1 MDRDV
6 MNTQQVPASIW
17 QQMIQQNFLSLYD
30 LAADKI
36 TDPEYLQGYDFVF
49 EFSNAVVYLIVN
61 DVTIQADRQDID
73 STQVRTW
80 RKEVVNQLIKQHAQ
94 LYLKNEQALTYQN
107 ESKNQSKNKL
117 ASDQA
122 QTADKAIYFI
132 GLTALSVQHQ
142 EIAEKNAEKSTAQNL
157 YQNSYRNSY
166 RTNHQSKPVKTASY
180 AVGYEYGSQF
190 FAEDCVLDLD
200 DKESVLQVFSYQ
212 NFTEILKQLVTPS
225 DLTAFLDFHR
235 RKLAGFEAF
244 QDESTLLAQFLQSA
258 DFHQRAIE
266 VQKQLVS
273 HNLIAEIEPRLLK
286 AAEPEQAE
294 FAQALMA
301 EIQKNTR
308 MWYKLFN
315 SLVKEYYDVGTP
327 IPKAQVD
334 ILVDESMYTYACLVE
349 KILAHRTIDQ
359 ESRWNGY
366 VRHEHSY
373 NVFGRHYLL
382 VFYAQDDNSSLSA
395 DKVRAG
401 HQDLLFELNAQ
412 MQQPVM
418 QDLFLIGVDVRPCED
433 SVNTEVHLDAFHQQG
448 SLIDAN
454 TQRLY
459 EQLAELR
466 AQS

>member
-1 MDRDV
+1 MYRDIMD
-6 MNTQQVPASIW
+6 TQQVPASIW

-30 LAADKI
+30 LTPDKI

-80 RKEVVNQLIKQHAQ
+80 RKDVVNQLIKQHAQ
-94 LYLKNEQALTYQN
+94 LYLKNDKALAYKD
-107 ESKNQSKNKL
+107 ESKNKSKNES
-117 ASDQA
+117 ASDT
-122 QTADKAIYFI
+122 TADKAIYFI

-142 EIAEKNAEKSTAQNL
+142 EIAEKNNAQNL
-157 YQNSYRNSY
+157 YQNSYRNS
-166 RTNHQSKPVKTASY
+166 HQSKPAEAVSY

-200 DKESVLQVFSYQ
+200 DEESVLQVFSYQ

-235 RKLAGFEAF
+235 GKLTGFEAF
-244 QDESTLLAQFLQSA
+244 QDESTLLVQFLQSP
-258 DFHQRAIE
+258 DFHQRAIK
-266 VQKQLVS
+266 VQEQLVS
-273 HNLIAEIEPRLLK
+273 HDLIAQIEPRLLK

-294 FAQALMA
+294 FAKALMA

-308 MWYKLFN
+308 MWYQLFN
-315 SLVKEYYDVGTP
+315 SLIRECYEAGTP
-327 IPKAQVD
+327 LPKEQVD

-359 ESRWNGY
+359 DSRWSGY

-373 NVFGRHYLL
+373 NVFGRHYLM

-418 QDLFLIGVDVRPCED
+418 QDLFLIGVDVRPCEN
-433 SVNTEVHLDAFHQQG
+433 SVNTEVHLDAFHQHG

>member
-1 MDRDV
+1 MYRDIMD
-6 MNTQQVPASIW
+6 TQQVPASIW

-30 LAADKI
+30 LTPDKI

-73 STQVRTW
+73 SAQVRTW

-94 LYLKNEQALTYQN
+94 LYLKNDKALAYKD
-107 ESKNQSKNKL
+107 ESKNKSKNES
-117 ASDQA
+117 ASDT
-122 QTADKAIYFI
+122 TADKAIYFI

-142 EIAEKNAEKSTAQNL
+142 DIAEKNSAQSTYHNS
-157 YQNSYRNSY
+157 YQNSYRNS
-166 RTNHQSKPVKTASY
+166 HQSKPAEAVSY

-200 DKESVLQVFSYQ
+200 DEESVLQVFSYQ

-235 RKLAGFEAF
+235 GKLTGFESF
-244 QDESTLLAQFLQSA
+244 QDESTLLVQFLQSP
-258 DFHQRAIE
+258 DFHQRAIK
-266 VQKQLVS
+266 VQEQLVG
-273 HNLIAEIEPRLLK
+273 HDLIAQIEPRLLK

-294 FAQALMA
+294 FAKALMA

-308 MWYKLFN
+308 MWYQLFN
-315 SLVKEYYDVGTP
+315 SLVRERYDAGTP
-327 IPKAQVD
+327 LPKEQVD

-359 ESRWNGY
+359 DSRWNGY

-373 NVFGRHYLL
+373 NVFGRHYLM

-433 SVNTEVHLDAFHQQG
+433 SVNTEVHLDAFHQHG

>member
-1 MDRDV
+1 MYRDIMD
-6 MNTQQVPASIW
+6 TQQVPASIW

-30 LAADKI
+30 LTPDKI

-80 RKEVVNQLIKQHAQ
+80 RKDVVNQLIKQHAQ
-94 LYLKNEQALTYQN
+94 LYLKNDKALAYKD
-107 ESKNQSKNKL
+107 ESKNKSKNES
-117 ASDQA
+117 ASDT
-122 QTADKAIYFI
+122 TADKAIYFI

-142 EIAEKNAEKSTAQNL
+142 DIAEKNSAQSTYHNS
-157 YQNSYRNSY
+157 YQNSYRNS
-166 RTNHQSKPVKTASY
+166 HQSKPAEAVSY

-200 DKESVLQVFSYQ
+200 DEESVLQVFSYQ

-235 RKLAGFEAF
+235 GKLTGFEAF
-244 QDESTLLAQFLQSA
+244 QDESTLLVQFLQSP
-258 DFHQRAIE
+258 DFHQRAIK
-266 VQKQLVS
+266 VQEQLVGRD
-273 HNLIAEIEPRLLK
+273 LIAQIEPRLLK

-294 FAQALMA
+294 FAKALMA

-308 MWYKLFN
+308 MWYQLFN
-315 SLVKEYYDVGTP
+315 SLVRERYDAGTP
-327 IPKAQVD
+327 LPKEQVD

-359 ESRWNGY
+359 DSRWNGY

-373 NVFGRHYLL
+373 NVFGRHYLM

-418 QDLFLIGVDVRPCED
+418 QDLFLIGVGVRPCEN
-433 SVNTEVHLDAFHQQG
+433 SVNTEVHLDAFHQHG

-459 EQLAELR
+459 QQLAELR

>member
-1 MDRDV
+1 MYRDIMD
-6 MNTQQVPASIW
+6 TQQVPPSIW
-17 QQMIQQNFLSLYD
+17 QQMVQQNFLSLYD
-30 LAADKI
+30 LTTDKI
-36 TDPEYLQGYDFVF
+36 TAPEYLQGYDFVF

-61 DVTIQADRQDID
+61 DVMMQADRQDID

-80 RKEVVNQLIKQHAQ
+80 RKEVVNQLIKQHTQ
-94 LYLKNEQALTYQN
+94 LYFKNDKALAYKK
-107 ESKNQSKNKL
+107 ES
-117 ASDQA
+117 ASDK
-122 QTADKAIYFI
+122 TAAKAIYFI
-132 GLTALSVQHQ
+132 GLTSLSVQHRD
-142 EIAEKNAEKSTAQNL
+142 IAEKDRAQSAYHNSYQNS
-157 YQNSYRNSY
+157 YQNSYRNS
-166 RTNHQSKPVKTASY
+166 HQTKPAEAVSY
-180 AVGYEYGSQF
+180 TVGYEYGSQF

-200 DKESVLQVFSYQ
+200 DEESVLQVFSYQ
-212 NFTEILKQLVTPS
+212 NFAEILKQLVTPS

-244 QDESTLLAQFLQSA
+244 QDESTLLAQFLQSP

-286 AAEPEQAE
+286 AAEPEQTE

-315 SLVKEYYDVGTP
+315 SLVRACYDVGTP
-327 IPKAQVD
+327 LPKEQVD

-359 ESRWNGY
+359 DSRWNGY

-382 VFYAQDDNSSLSA
+382 VFYAQDDSSSLSA

>member
-6 MNTQQVPASIW
+6 MDTQQVPASIW

-30 LAADKI
+30 LTPDKI
-36 TDPEYLQGYDFVF
+36 TNPEYLQGYDFVF
-49 EFSNAVVYLIVN
+49 EFSHAVVYLIVN

-94 LYLKNEQALTYQN
+94 LYLKNDKALAYKD
-107 ESKNQSKNKL
+107 ESKNQSKNES
-117 ASDQA
+117 ASDS
-122 QTADKAIYFI
+122 TADKAIYFI

-142 EIAEKNAEKSTAQNL
+142 DIAEKNSAQSTYHNS
-157 YQNSYRNSY
+157 YQNSYRNSQ
-166 RTNHQSKPVKTASY
+166 QSKPVETASY

-200 DKESVLQVFSYQ
+200 DEESVLQVFSYQ

-244 QDESTLLAQFLQSA
+244 QDESTLLAQFLQSP

-315 SLVKEYYDVGTP
+315 SLVKECYAAGTP
-327 IPKAQVD
+327 LPKEQVD

-359 ESRWNGY
+359 DSRWSGY

-382 VFYAQDDNSSLSA
+382 VFYAQDDSSSLSA

-418 QDLFLIGVDVRPCED
+418 QDLFLIGVDVRPCDD

-448 SLIDAN
+448 SHIDAN

>member
-1 MDRDV
+1 MYRDIMD
-6 MNTQQVPASIW
+6 TQQVPASIW

-30 LAADKI
+30 LTADKI

-49 EFSNAVVYLIVN
+49 EFSNAMVYLIVN

-94 LYLKNEQALTYQN
+94 LYLKNDQALAYKNKSKN
-107 ESKNQSKNKL
+107 ES
-117 ASDQA
+117 ASDT
-122 QTADKAIYFI
+122 TADKAVYFI
-132 GLTALSVQHQ
+132 GLTSLSVQHQ
-142 EIAEKNAEKSTAQNL
+142 EIAEKNSAQKGYQNS
-157 YQNSYRNSY
+157 YQNSYRN
-166 RTNHQSKPVKTASY
+166 NHQSKPVEAASY

-200 DKESVLQVFSYQ
+200 DEESVLQVFSYQ

-244 QDESTLLAQFLQSA
+244 QDESTLLAQFLQSP
-258 DFHQRAIE
+258 DFHQRATE

-273 HNLIAEIEPRLLK
+273 HNLIAQIEPRLLK

-294 FAQALMA
+294 FAKALMA

-308 MWYKLFN
+308 MWYQLFN
-315 SLVKEYYDVGTP
+315 SLIRECYEAGTP
-327 IPKAQVD
+327 LPKEQVD

-349 KILAHRTIDQ
+349 KILAHRSIDQ
-359 ESRWNGY
+359 DSRWTGY

-418 QDLFLIGVDVRPCED
+418 QDLFLIGVDVRPCKD
-433 SVNTEVHLDAFHQQG
+433 SVNTEVHLDAFHQHG

-459 EQLAELR
+459 QQLAELR

>member
-1 MDRDV
+1 MYRDIMD
-6 MNTQQVPASIW
+6 TQQVPASIW

-30 LAADKI
+30 LTPDKI

-73 STQVRTW
+73 SAQVRTW
-80 RKEVVNQLIKQHAQ
+80 RKDVVNQLIKQHAQ
-94 LYLKNEQALTYQN
+94 LYLKNDKALAYKD
-107 ESKNQSKNKL
+107 ESKNKSKNES
-117 ASDQA
+117 ASDT
-122 QTADKAIYFI
+122 TADKAIYFI
-132 GLTALSVQHQ
+132 GLTALSVQHKD
-142 EIAEKNAEKSTAQNL
+142 IAEKNSAQSTYHNS
-157 YQNSYRNSY
+157 YQNSYRNS
-166 RTNHQSKPVKTASY
+166 HQSKPAEAVSY

-200 DKESVLQVFSYQ
+200 DEESVLQVFSYQ

-235 RKLAGFEAF
+235 GKLTGFEAF
-244 QDESTLLAQFLQSA
+244 QDESTLLVQFLQSP
-258 DFHQRAIE
+258 DFHQRAIK
-266 VQKQLVS
+266 VQEQLVS
-273 HNLIAEIEPRLLK
+273 HDLIAQIEPRLLK

-294 FAQALMA
+294 FAKALMA

-308 MWYKLFN
+308 MWYQLFN
-315 SLVKEYYDVGTP
+315 SLVRERYDAGTP
-327 IPKAQVD
+327 LPKEQVD

-359 ESRWNGY
+359 DSRWSGY

-373 NVFGRHYLL
+373 NVFGRHYLM

-433 SVNTEVHLDAFHQQG
+433 SVNTEVHLDAFHQHG

-459 EQLAELR
+459 QQLAELR

>member
-1 MDRDV
+1 MYRDIMD
-6 MNTQQVPASIW
+6 TQQVPASIW

-30 LAADKI
+30 LTPDKI

-73 STQVRTW
+73 SAQVRRW
-80 RKEVVNQLIKQHAQ
+80 RKDVVNQLIKQHAQ
-94 LYLKNEQALTYQN
+94 LYLKNDKALAYKD
-107 ESKNQSKNKL
+107 ESKNKSKNES
-117 ASDQA
+117 ASDT
-122 QTADKAIYFI
+122 TADKAIYFI
-132 GLTALSVQHQ
+132 GLTALSIQHQ
-142 EIAEKNAEKSTAQNL
+142 DIAEKNSAQSTYHNS
-157 YQNSYRNSY
+157 YQNSYRNS
-166 RTNHQSKPVKTASY
+166 HQSKPAEAVSY

-200 DKESVLQVFSYQ
+200 DEESVLQVFSYQ

-235 RKLAGFEAF
+235 GKLTGFEAF
-244 QDESTLLAQFLQSA
+244 QDESTLLVQFLQSP
-258 DFHQRAIE
+258 DFHQRAIK
-266 VQKQLVS
+266 VQEQLVS
-273 HNLIAEIEPRLLK
+273 HDLIAQIEPRLLK

-294 FAQALMA
+294 FAKALMA

-308 MWYKLFN
+308 MWYQLFN
-315 SLVKEYYDVGTP
+315 SLVRERYDAGTP
-327 IPKAQVD
+327 LPKEQVD

-359 ESRWNGY
+359 DSRWSGY

-373 NVFGRHYLL
+373 NVFGRHYLM
-382 VFYAQDDNSSLSA
+382 VFYAQDDSSSLSA

-418 QDLFLIGVDVRPCED
+418 QDLFLIGVGVRPCEN
-433 SVNTEVHLDAFHQQG
+433 SVNTEVHLDAFHQHG

>member
-1 MDRDV
+1 MYRDIMD
-6 MNTQQVPASIW
+6 TQQVPASIW

-30 LAADKI
+30 LTPDKI

-94 LYLKNEQALTYQN
+94 LYLKNDKALAYKD
-107 ESKNQSKNKL
+107 ESKNKSKNES
-117 ASDQA
+117 ASDT
-122 QTADKAIYFI
+122 TADKAIYFI

-142 EIAEKNAEKSTAQNL
+142 DIAEKNSVQSTYHNS
-157 YQNSYRNSY
+157 YQNSYRNS
-166 RTNHQSKPVKTASY
+166 HQSKPAEAVSY

-200 DKESVLQVFSYQ
+200 DEESVLQVFSYQ

-235 RKLAGFEAF
+235 GKLTGFEAF
-244 QDESTLLAQFLQSA
+244 QDESTLLVQFLQSP
-258 DFHQRAIE
+258 DFHQRAIK
-266 VQKQLVS
+266 VQEQLVS
-273 HNLIAEIEPRLLK
+273 HDLIAQIEPRLLK

-294 FAQALMA
+294 FAKALMA

-308 MWYKLFN
+308 MWYQLFN
-315 SLVKEYYDVGTP
+315 SLVRERYDAGTP
-327 IPKAQVD
+327 LPKEQVD

-359 ESRWNGY
+359 DSRWSGY

-373 NVFGRHYLL
+373 NVFGRHYLM

-433 SVNTEVHLDAFHQQG
+433 SVNTEVHLDAFHQHG

-459 EQLAELR
+459 QQLAELR

>member
-1 MDRDV
+1 MD
-6 MNTQQVPASIW
+6 TQQVPASIW

-30 LAADKI
+30 LTPDKI

-73 STQVRTW
+73 SAQVRTW
-80 RKEVVNQLIKQHAQ
+80 RKDVVNQLIKQHAQ
-94 LYLKNEQALTYQN
+94 LYLKNDKALAYKD
-107 ESKNQSKNKL
+107 ESKNKSKNES
-117 ASDQA
+117 ASDT
-122 QTADKAIYFI
+122 TADKAIYFI

-142 EIAEKNAEKSTAQNL
+142 DIAEKNSAQSTYHNS
-157 YQNSYRNSY
+157 YQNSYRNS
-166 RTNHQSKPVKTASY
+166 HQSKPAEAVSY

-200 DKESVLQVFSYQ
+200 DEESVLQVFSYQ

-235 RKLAGFEAF
+235 GKLTGFESF
-244 QDESTLLAQFLQSA
+244 QDESTLLVQFLQSP
-258 DFHQRAIE
+258 DFHQRAIK
-266 VQKQLVS
+266 VQEQLVS
-273 HNLIAEIEPRLLK
+273 HDLIAQIEPRLLK

-294 FAQALMA
+294 FAKALMA

-308 MWYKLFN
+308 MWYQLFN
-315 SLVKEYYDVGTP
+315 SLVRERYDAGTP
-327 IPKAQVD
+327 LPKEQVD

-359 ESRWNGY
+359 DSRWNGY

-433 SVNTEVHLDAFHQQG
+433 SVNTEVHLDAFHQHG

>member
-1 MDRDV
+1 MYRDIMD
-6 MNTQQVPASIW
+6 TQQVPASIW

-30 LAADKI
+30 LTPDKI

-73 STQVRTW
+73 SAQVRTW
-80 RKEVVNQLIKQHAQ
+80 RKDVVNQLIKQHAQ
-94 LYLKNEQALTYQN
+94 LYLKNDKALAYKD
-107 ESKNQSKNKL
+107 ESKNKSKNES
-117 ASDQA
+117 ASDT
-122 QTADKAIYFI
+122 TADKAIYFI

-142 EIAEKNAEKSTAQNL
+142 DIAEKNSAQSTYHNS
-157 YQNSYRNSY
+157 YQNSYRNS
-166 RTNHQSKPVKTASY
+166 HQSKPAEAVSY

-200 DKESVLQVFSYQ
+200 DEESVLQVFSYQ

-235 RKLAGFEAF
+235 GKLTGFEAF
-244 QDESTLLAQFLQSA
+244 QDESTLLVQFLQSP
-258 DFHQRAIE
+258 DFHQRAIK
-266 VQKQLVS
+266 VQEQLVS
-273 HNLIAEIEPRLLK
+273 HDLIAQIEPRLLK

-294 FAQALMA
+294 FAKALMA

-308 MWYKLFN
+308 MWYQLFN
-315 SLVKEYYDVGTP
+315 SLVRERYDAGTP
-327 IPKAQVD
+327 LPKEQVD

-359 ESRWNGY
+359 DSRWNGY

-395 DKVRAG
+395 NKVRAG

-433 SVNTEVHLDAFHQQG
+433 SVNTEVHLDAFHQHG

>member
-1 MDRDV
+1 MYRDIMD
-6 MNTQQVPASIW
+6 TQQVPASIW

-30 LAADKI
+30 LTPDKI

-73 STQVRTW
+73 SAQVRRW
-80 RKEVVNQLIKQHAQ
+80 RKDVVNQLIKQHAQ
-94 LYLKNEQALTYQN
+94 LYLKNDKALAYKD
-107 ESKNQSKNKL
+107 ESKNKSKNES
-117 ASDQA
+117 ASDT
-122 QTADKAIYFI
+122 TADKAIYFI

-142 EIAEKNAEKSTAQNL
+142 DIAEKNSAQSAYHNS
-157 YQNSYRNSY
+157 YQNSYRNS
-166 RTNHQSKPVKTASY
+166 HQSKPAEAVSY

-200 DKESVLQVFSYQ
+200 DEESVLQVFSYQ

-235 RKLAGFEAF
+235 GKLTGFEAF
-244 QDESTLLAQFLQSA
+244 QDESTLLVQFLQSP
-258 DFHQRAIE
+258 DFHQRAIK
-266 VQKQLVS
+266 VQEQLVS
-273 HNLIAEIEPRLLK
+273 HDLIAQIEPRLLK

-294 FAQALMA
+294 FAKALMA

-308 MWYKLFN
+308 MWYQLFN
-315 SLVKEYYDVGTP
+315 SLVRERYDAGTP
-327 IPKAQVD
+327 LPKEQVD

-359 ESRWNGY
+359 DSRWSGY

-373 NVFGRHYLL
+373 NVFGRHYLM

-433 SVNTEVHLDAFHQQG
+433 SVNTEVHLDAFHQHG

>member
-1 MDRDV
+1 MYRDIMD
-6 MNTQQVPASIW
+6 TQQVPASIW

-30 LAADKI
+30 LTADKI

-49 EFSNAVVYLIVN
+49 EFSNAMVYLIVN

-94 LYLKNEQALTYQN
+94 LYLKNDQALAYKNKSKN
-107 ESKNQSKNKL
+107 ES
-117 ASDQA
+117 ASDT
-122 QTADKAIYFI
+122 TADKAVYFI
-132 GLTALSVQHQ
+132 GLTSLSVQHQ
-142 EIAEKNAEKSTAQNL
+142 EIAEKNSAQKGYQNS
-157 YQNSYRNSY
+157 YQNSYRN
-166 RTNHQSKPVKTASY
+166 NHQSKPVEAASY

-200 DKESVLQVFSYQ
+200 DEESVLQVFSYQ

-244 QDESTLLAQFLQSA
+244 QDESTLLAQFLQSP
-258 DFHQRAIE
+258 DFHQRAIK
-266 VQKQLVS
+266 VQEQLVS
-273 HNLIAEIEPRLLK
+273 HDLIAQIEPRLLK

-294 FAQALMA
+294 FAKALMA

-308 MWYKLFN
+308 MWYQLFN
-315 SLVKEYYDVGTP
+315 SLIRECYEAGTP
-327 IPKAQVD
+327 LPKEQVD

-349 KILAHRTIDQ
+349 KILAHRSIDQ
-359 ESRWNGY
+359 DSRWTGY

-433 SVNTEVHLDAFHQQG
+433 SVNTEVHLDGFHQHG

-459 EQLAELR
+459 QQLAELR

>member
-1 MDRDV
+1 MYRDIMD
-6 MNTQQVPASIW
+6 TQQVPASIW

-30 LAADKI
+30 LTPDKI

-49 EFSNAVVYLIVN
+49 EFSNAVIYLIVN

-73 STQVRTW
+73 SAQVRTW
-80 RKEVVNQLIKQHAQ
+80 RKDVVNQLIKQHAQ
-94 LYLKNEQALTYQN
+94 LYLKNDKALAYKD
-107 ESKNQSKNKL
+107 ESKNKSKNES
-117 ASDQA
+117 ASDT
-122 QTADKAIYFI
+122 TADKAIYFI

-142 EIAEKNAEKSTAQNL
+142 DIAEKNSAQSTCHNS
-157 YQNSYRNSY
+157 YQNSYRNS
-166 RTNHQSKPVKTASY
+166 HQSKPAEAVSY

-200 DKESVLQVFSYQ
+200 DEESVLQVFSYQ

-235 RKLAGFEAF
+235 GKLTGFEAF
-244 QDESTLLAQFLQSA
+244 QDESTLLVQFLQSP
-258 DFHQRAIE
+258 DFHQRAIK
-266 VQKQLVS
+266 VQEQLVS
-273 HNLIAEIEPRLLK
+273 HDLIAQIEPRLLK

-294 FAQALMA
+294 FAKALMA

-308 MWYKLFN
+308 MWYQLFN
-315 SLVKEYYDVGTP
+315 SLVRERYDAGTP
-327 IPKAQVD
+327 LPKEQVD

-359 ESRWNGY
+359 DSRWSGY

-418 QDLFLIGVDVRPCED
+418 QDLFLIGVDVRLCEN
-433 SVNTEVHLDAFHQQG
+433 SVNTEVHLDAFHQHG

-459 EQLAELR
+459 QQLAELR

>member
-1 MDRDV
+1 MYRDIMD
-6 MNTQQVPASIW
+6 TQQVPASIW

-30 LAADKI
+30 LTADKI

-49 EFSNAVVYLIVN
+49 EFSNAMVYLIVN

-94 LYLKNEQALTYQN
+94 LYLKNDQALAYKNKSKN
-107 ESKNQSKNKL
+107 ES
-117 ASDQA
+117 ASDT
-122 QTADKAIYFI
+122 TADKAVYFI
-132 GLTALSVQHQ
+132 GLTSLSVQHQ
-142 EIAEKNAEKSTAQNL
+142 EIAEKNSAQKGYQNS
-157 YQNSYRNSY
+157 YQNSYRN
-166 RTNHQSKPVKTASY
+166 NHQSKPVEAASY

-200 DKESVLQVFSYQ
+200 DEESVLQVFSYQ

-244 QDESTLLAQFLQSA
+244 QDESTLLAQFLQSP
-258 DFHQRAIE
+258 DFHQRAIK
-266 VQKQLVS
+266 VQEQLIS
-273 HNLIAEIEPRLLK
+273 HDLIVQIEPRLLK

-294 FAQALMA
+294 FAKALMA

-308 MWYKLFN
+308 MWYQLFN
-315 SLVKEYYDVGTP
+315 SLIRECYEAGTP
-327 IPKAQVD
+327 LPKEQVD

-349 KILAHRTIDQ
+349 KILAHRSIDQ
-359 ESRWNGY
+359 DSRWTGY

-433 SVNTEVHLDAFHQQG
+433 SVNTEVHLDGFHQHG

-459 EQLAELR
+459 QQLAELR

>member
-1 MDRDV
+1 MD
-6 MNTQQVPASIW
+6 NQQVPASIW

-30 LAADKI
+30 LTPDKI

-73 STQVRTW
+73 SAQVRTW
-80 RKEVVNQLIKQHAQ
+80 RKDVVNQLIKQHAQ
-94 LYLKNEQALTYQN
+94 LYLKNDKALAYKD
-107 ESKNQSKNKL
+107 ESKNKSKNES
-117 ASDQA
+117 ASDT
-122 QTADKAIYFI
+122 TADKAIYFI

-142 EIAEKNAEKSTAQNL
+142 DIAEKNSAQSTYHNS
-157 YQNSYRNSY
+157 YQNSYRNS
-166 RTNHQSKPVKTASY
+166 HQSKPAEAVSY

-200 DKESVLQVFSYQ
+200 DEESVLQVFSYQ

-235 RKLAGFEAF
+235 GKLTGFEAF
-244 QDESTLLAQFLQSA
+244 QDESTLLVQFLQSP
-258 DFHQRAIE
+258 DFHQRAIK
-266 VQKQLVS
+266 VQEQLVS
-273 HNLIAEIEPRLLK
+273 HDLIAQIEPRLLK

-294 FAQALMA
+294 FAKALMA

-308 MWYKLFN
+308 MWYQLFN
-315 SLVKEYYDVGTP
+315 SLVRERYDAGTP
-327 IPKAQVD
+327 LPKEQVD

-359 ESRWNGY
+359 DSRWSGY

-373 NVFGRHYLL
+373 NVFGRHYLM

-433 SVNTEVHLDAFHQQG
+433 SLNTEVHLYAFHQHG

-459 EQLAELR
+459 QQLAELR

>member
-1 MDRDV
+1 MYRDIMD
-6 MNTQQVPASIW
+6 TQQVPASIW

-30 LAADKI
+30 LTPDKI

-80 RKEVVNQLIKQHAQ
+80 RKDVVNQLIKQHAQ
-94 LYLKNEQALTYQN
+94 LYLKNDKALAYKD
-107 ESKNQSKNKL
+107 ESKNKSKNES
-117 ASDQA
+117 ASDT
-122 QTADKAIYFI
+122 TADKAIYFI

-142 EIAEKNAEKSTAQNL
+142 DIAEKNSAQSTYHNS
-157 YQNSYRNSY
+157 YQNSYRNS
-166 RTNHQSKPVKTASY
+166 HQSKPAEAVSY

-200 DKESVLQVFSYQ
+200 DEESVLQVFSYQ

-235 RKLAGFEAF
+235 GKLTGFEAF
-244 QDESTLLAQFLQSA
+244 QDESTLLVQFLQSP
-258 DFHQRAIE
+258 DFHQRAIK
-266 VQKQLVS
+266 VQEQLVS
-273 HNLIAEIEPRLLK
+273 HDLIAQIEPRLLK

-294 FAQALMA
+294 FAKALMA

-308 MWYKLFN
+308 MWYQLFN
-315 SLVKEYYDVGTP
+315 SLVRERYDAGTP
-327 IPKAQVD
+327 LPKEQVD

-359 ESRWNGY
+359 DSRWSGY

-373 NVFGRHYLL
+373 NVFGRHYLM

-418 QDLFLIGVDVRPCED
+418 QDLFLIGVDVRPCEN
-433 SVNTEVHLDAFHQQG
+433 SVNTEVHLDAFHQHG

>member
-1 MDRDV
+1 MYRDIMD
-6 MNTQQVPASIW
+6 TQQVSASIW

-30 LAADKI
+30 LTPDKI
-36 TDPEYLQGYDFVF
+36 TDPEYLLGYDFVF
-49 EFSNAVVYLIVN
+49 EFSNAMVYLIVN

-94 LYLKNEQALTYQN
+94 LYFKNDKALAYKNE
-107 ESKNQSKNKL
+107 S
-117 ASDQA
+117 ASDT
-122 QTADKAIYFI
+122 TADKAIYFI
-132 GLTALSVQHQ
+132 GLTSLSVQHQ
-142 EIAEKNAEKSTAQNL
+142 DIAGKNSAQKGYQNS
-157 YQNSYRNSY
+157 YQNSYRN
-166 RTNHQSKPVKTASY
+166 NHQSKPVEAASY

-200 DKESVLQVFSYQ
+200 DEESVLQVFSYQ

-244 QDESTLLAQFLQSA
+244 QDESTLLAQFLQSP
-258 DFHQRAIE
+258 DFHQRAIK
-266 VQKQLVS
+266 VQEQLVG
-273 HNLIAEIEPRLLK
+273 HDLIAQIEPRLLK

-294 FAQALMA
+294 FAKALMA

-308 MWYKLFN
+308 MWYQLFN
-315 SLVKEYYDVGTP
+315 SLIRECYEAGTP
-327 IPKAQVD
+327 LPKEQVD
-334 ILVDESMYTYACLVE
+334 ILVDESMYTYACLIE

-359 ESRWNGY
+359 DSRWTGY

-373 NVFGRHYLL
+373 NVFGRHYLM

-395 DKVRAG
+395 DKVRASY
-401 HQDLLFELNAQ
+401 QDLLFELNAQ

-418 QDLFLIGVDVRPCED
+418 QDLFLIGVEVRPCED
-433 SVNTEVHLDAFHQQG
+433 SVNTEVYLDVFHQHG

-454 TQRLY
+454 IQRLY
-459 EQLAELR
+459 QQLAELR

>member
-1 MDRDV
+1 MYRDIMD
-6 MNTQQVPASIW
+6 TQQVPASIW

-30 LAADKI
+30 LTPDKI

-61 DVTIQADRQDID
+61 DVTIRADRQDID

-80 RKEVVNQLIKQHAQ
+80 RKDVVNQLIKQHAQ
-94 LYLKNEQALTYQN
+94 LYLKNDKALAY
-107 ESKNQSKNKL
+107 KDKSKNKS
-117 ASDQA
+117 ASDQM
-122 QTADKAIYFI
+122 ADKAIYFI
-132 GLTALSVQHQ
+132 GLTSLSVQHQ
-142 EIAEKNAEKSTAQNL
+142 DIGEKNSAQSAYHNS
-157 YQNSYRNSY
+157 YQNSYRN
-166 RTNHQSKPVKTASY
+166 NHQSKPAEAVSY

-200 DKESVLQVFSYQ
+200 DEESVLQVFSYQ

-244 QDESTLLAQFLQSA
+244 QDESTLLAQFLQSP

-273 HNLIAEIEPRLLK
+273 YNLIAQIEPRLLK

-294 FAQALMA
+294 FAKALMA

-308 MWYKLFN
+308 MWYRLFN
-315 SLVKEYYDVGTP
+315 SLVRECYDAGTP
-327 IPKAQVD
+327 LPKEQVD

-349 KILAHRTIDQ
+349 KILAHRSIDQ
-359 ESRWNGY
+359 DSRWTGY

-382 VFYAQDDNSSLSA
+382 VFYAQDDKSSLSA

-433 SVNTEVHLDAFHQQG
+433 SVNTEVHLDAFHQHG

-459 EQLAELR
+459 QQLAELR

>member
-1 MDRDV
+1 M
-6 MNTQQVPASIW
+6 
-17 QQMIQQNFLSLYD
+17 
-30 LAADKI
+30 
-36 TDPEYLQGYDFVF
+36 
-49 EFSNAVVYLIVN
+49 VYLIVN

-73 STQVRTW
+73 SAQVRTW
-80 RKEVVNQLIKQHAQ
+80 RKDVVNQLIKQHAQ
-94 LYLKNEQALTYQN
+94 LYLKNDKALAYKD
-107 ESKNQSKNKL
+107 ESKNKSKNES
-117 ASDQA
+117 ASDT
-122 QTADKAIYFI
+122 TADKAIYFI

-142 EIAEKNAEKSTAQNL
+142 DIAEKNSAQSTYHNS
-157 YQNSYRNSY
+157 YQNSYRNS
-166 RTNHQSKPVKTASY
+166 HQSKPAEAVSY

-200 DKESVLQVFSYQ
+200 DEESVLQVFSYQ

-235 RKLAGFEAF
+235 GKLTGFEAF
-244 QDESTLLAQFLQSA
+244 QDESTLLVQFLQSP
-258 DFHQRAIE
+258 DFHQRAIK
-266 VQKQLVS
+266 VQEQLVG
-273 HNLIAEIEPRLLK
+273 HDLIAQIEPRLLK

-294 FAQALMA
+294 FAKALMA

-308 MWYKLFN
+308 MWYQLFN
-315 SLVKEYYDVGTP
+315 SLVRERYDAGTP
-327 IPKAQVD
+327 LPKEQVD

-359 ESRWNGY
+359 DSRWSGY

-373 NVFGRHYLL
+373 NVFGRHYLM
-382 VFYAQDDNSSLSA
+382 VFYAQDDSSSLSA

-418 QDLFLIGVDVRPCED
+418 QDLFLIGVGVRPCEN
-433 SVNTEVHLDAFHQQG
+433 SVNTEVHLDAFHQHG

-459 EQLAELR
+459 QQLAELR

>member
-1 MDRDV
+1 MYRDIMD
-6 MNTQQVPASIW
+6 TQQVPASIW

-30 LAADKI
+30 LTPDKI

-49 EFSNAVVYLIVN
+49 EFSNAMVYLIVN

-94 LYLKNEQALTYQN
+94 LYLKNDQALAYKNKSKN
-107 ESKNQSKNKL
+107 ES
-117 ASDQA
+117 ASDT
-122 QTADKAIYFI
+122 TADKAVYFI
-132 GLTALSVQHQ
+132 GLTSLSVQHQ
-142 EIAEKNAEKSTAQNL
+142 EIAEKNSAQKGYQNS
-157 YQNSYRNSY
+157 YQNSYRN
-166 RTNHQSKPVKTASY
+166 NHQSKPVEAASY

-200 DKESVLQVFSYQ
+200 DEESVLQVFSYQ

-244 QDESTLLAQFLQSA
+244 QDESTLLAQFLQSP
-258 DFHQRAIE
+258 DFHQRAIK
-266 VQKQLVS
+266 VQEQLIS
-273 HNLIAEIEPRLLK
+273 HDLIVQIEPRLLK

-294 FAQALMA
+294 FAKALMA

-308 MWYKLFN
+308 MWYQLFN
-315 SLVKEYYDVGTP
+315 SLIRECYEAGTP
-327 IPKAQVD
+327 LPKEQVD
-334 ILVDESMYTYACLVE
+334 ILVDESMYTCACLVE
-349 KILAHRTIDQ
+349 KILAHRSIDQ
-359 ESRWNGY
+359 DSRWTGY

-433 SVNTEVHLDAFHQQG
+433 SVNTEVHLDGFHQHG

-459 EQLAELR
+459 QQLAELR

>member
-1 MDRDV
+1 MYRDIMD
-6 MNTQQVPASIW
+6 TQQVPASIW

-30 LAADKI
+30 LTPDKI

-94 LYLKNEQALTYQN
+94 LYLKNDKALAYKD
-107 ESKNQSKNKL
+107 ESKNKSKNES
-117 ASDQA
+117 ASDT
-122 QTADKAIYFI
+122 TADKAIYFI

-142 EIAEKNAEKSTAQNL
+142 DIAEKNSAQSTYHNS
-157 YQNSYRNSY
+157 YQNSYRNS
-166 RTNHQSKPVKTASY
+166 HQSKPAEAVSY

-200 DKESVLQVFSYQ
+200 DEESVLQVFSYQ

-235 RKLAGFEAF
+235 GKLTGFEAF
-244 QDESTLLAQFLQSA
+244 QDESTLLVQFLQSP
-258 DFHQRAIE
+258 DFHQRAIK
-266 VQKQLVS
+266 VQEQLVG
-273 HNLIAEIEPRLLK
+273 HDLIAQIEPRLLK

-294 FAQALMA
+294 FAKALMA

-308 MWYKLFN
+308 MWYQLFN
-315 SLVKEYYDVGTP
+315 SLVRERYDAGTP
-327 IPKAQVD
+327 LPKEQVD

-359 ESRWNGY
+359 DSRWSGY

-373 NVFGRHYLL
+373 NVFGRHYLM

-433 SVNTEVHLDAFHQQG
+433 SVNTEVHLDAFHQHG

-459 EQLAELR
+459 QQLAELR

>member
-1 MDRDV
+1 MYRDIMD
-6 MNTQQVPASIW
+6 TQQVPASIW

-30 LAADKI
+30 LTPDKI

-73 STQVRTW
+73 SAQVRTW
-80 RKEVVNQLIKQHAQ
+80 RKDVVNQLIKQHAQ
-94 LYLKNEQALTYQN
+94 LYLKNDKALAYKD
-107 ESKNQSKNKL
+107 ESKNKSKNES
-117 ASDQA
+117 ASDT
-122 QTADKAIYFI
+122 TADKAIYFI

-142 EIAEKNAEKSTAQNL
+142 DVAEKNSAQSAYHNS
-157 YQNSYRNSY
+157 YQNSYRNS
-166 RTNHQSKPVKTASY
+166 HQSKPAEAVSY

-200 DKESVLQVFSYQ
+200 DEESVLQVFSYQ

-235 RKLAGFEAF
+235 GKLTGFEAF
-244 QDESTLLAQFLQSA
+244 QDESTLLVQFLQSP
-258 DFHQRAIE
+258 DFHQRAIK
-266 VQKQLVS
+266 VQEQLVS
-273 HNLIAEIEPRLLK
+273 HDLIAQIEPRLLK

-294 FAQALMA
+294 FAKALMA

-308 MWYKLFN
+308 MWYQLFN
-315 SLVKEYYDVGTP
+315 SLVRERYDAGTP
-327 IPKAQVD
+327 LPKEQVD

-359 ESRWNGY
+359 DSRWSGY

-382 VFYAQDDNSSLSA
+382 VFYAQDDSSSLSA

-433 SVNTEVHLDAFHQQG
+433 SVNTEVHLDAFHQHG

>member
-1 MDRDV
+1 MYRDIMD
-6 MNTQQVPASIW
+6 TQQVPASIW

-30 LAADKI
+30 LTPDKI

-61 DVTIQADRQDID
+61 DVTIQTDRQDID
-73 STQVRTW
+73 SAQVRTW
-80 RKEVVNQLIKQHAQ
+80 RKDVVNQLIKQHAQ
-94 LYLKNEQALTYQN
+94 LYLKNDKALAYKD
-107 ESKNQSKNKL
+107 ESKNKSKNES
-117 ASDQA
+117 ASDT
-122 QTADKAIYFI
+122 TADKAIYFI
-132 GLTALSVQHQ
+132 GLTALAVQHQ
-142 EIAEKNAEKSTAQNL
+142 DIAEKNSAQSTYHNC
-157 YQNSYRNSY
+157 YQNSYRNS
-166 RTNHQSKPVKTASY
+166 HQSKPAEAVSY

-200 DKESVLQVFSYQ
+200 DEESVLQVFSYQ

-235 RKLAGFEAF
+235 GKLTGFEAF
-244 QDESTLLAQFLQSA
+244 QDESTLLVQFLQSP
-258 DFHQRAIE
+258 DFHQRAIK
-266 VQKQLVS
+266 VQEQLVS
-273 HNLIAEIEPRLLK
+273 HDLIAQIEPRLLK

-294 FAQALMA
+294 FAKALMA

-308 MWYKLFN
+308 MWYQLFN
-315 SLVKEYYDVGTP
+315 SLVRERYDAGTP
-327 IPKAQVD
+327 LPKEQVD

-359 ESRWNGY
+359 DSRWNGY

-433 SVNTEVHLDAFHQQG
+433 SVNTEVHLDAFHQHG

>member
-6 MNTQQVPASIW
+6 MDSQQVPASIW

-30 LAADKI
+30 LTPDKI
-36 TDPEYLQGYDFVF
+36 TAPEYLQGYDFVF

-94 LYLKNEQALTYQN
+94 LYLKNDKALAYKD
-107 ESKNQSKNKL
+107 ESKNQSKNES
-117 ASDQA
+117 ASDS
-122 QTADKAIYFI
+122 TADTAIYFI

-142 EIAEKNAEKSTAQNL
+142 DIAEKNSAQSTYHNS
-157 YQNSYRNSY
+157 YQNSYRNSQ
-166 RTNHQSKPVKTASY
+166 QSKPVETASY

-200 DKESVLQVFSYQ
+200 DEESVLQVFSYQ

-244 QDESTLLAQFLQSA
+244 QDESTLLAQFLQSP

-315 SLVKEYYDVGTP
+315 SLVKECYAAGTP
-327 IPKAQVD
+327 LPKEQVD

-359 ESRWNGY
+359 DSRWSGY

-382 VFYAQDDNSSLSA
+382 VFYAQDDSSSLSA

-418 QDLFLIGVDVRPCED
+418 QDLFLIGVDVRPCDD

-448 SLIDAN
+448 SHIDAN

>member
-1 MDRDV
+1 MYRDIMD
-6 MNTQQVPASIW
+6 TQQVPASIW

-30 LAADKI
+30 LTPDKI

-73 STQVRTW
+73 SAQVRTW

-94 LYLKNEQALTYQN
+94 LYLKNDKALAYKD
-107 ESKNQSKNKL
+107 ESKNKSKNES
-117 ASDQA
+117 ASDT
-122 QTADKAIYFI
+122 TADKAIYFI

-142 EIAEKNAEKSTAQNL
+142 DIAEKNSAQSAYHNS
-157 YQNSYRNSY
+157 YQNSYRNS
-166 RTNHQSKPVKTASY
+166 HQSKPAEAVSY

-200 DKESVLQVFSYQ
+200 DEESVLQVFSYQ

-235 RKLAGFEAF
+235 GKLTGFEAF
-244 QDESTLLAQFLQSA
+244 QDESTLLVQFLQSP
-258 DFHQRAIE
+258 DFHQRAIK
-266 VQKQLVS
+266 VQEQLVS
-273 HNLIAEIEPRLLK
+273 HDLIAQIEPRLLK

-294 FAQALMA
+294 FAKALMA

-308 MWYKLFN
+308 MWYQIFN
-315 SLVKEYYDVGTP
+315 SLVRERYDAGTP
-327 IPKAQVD
+327 LPKEQVD

-359 ESRWNGY
+359 DSRWNGY

-373 NVFGRHYLL
+373 NVFGRHYLM

-433 SVNTEVHLDAFHQQG
+433 SVNTEVHLDAFHQHG

>member
-1 MDRDV
+1 MYRDIMD
-6 MNTQQVPASIW
+6 TQQVPASIW

-30 LAADKI
+30 LTPDKI

-73 STQVRTW
+73 SAQVRTW
-80 RKEVVNQLIKQHAQ
+80 RKDVVNQLIKQHAQ
-94 LYLKNEQALTYQN
+94 LYLKNDKALAYKD
-107 ESKNQSKNKL
+107 ESKNKSKNES
-117 ASDQA
+117 ASDT
-122 QTADKAIYFI
+122 TADKAIYFI

-142 EIAEKNAEKSTAQNL
+142 DIAEKNSAQSTYHNS
-157 YQNSYRNSY
+157 YQNSYRNS
-166 RTNHQSKPVKTASY
+166 HQSKPAEAVSC

-200 DKESVLQVFSYQ
+200 DEESVLQVFSYQ

-235 RKLAGFEAF
+235 GKLTGFEAF
-244 QDESTLLAQFLQSA
+244 QDESTLLVQFLQSP
-258 DFHQRAIE
+258 DFHQRAIK
-266 VQKQLVS
+266 VQEQLVS
-273 HNLIAEIEPRLLK
+273 HDLIAQIEPRLLK

-294 FAQALMA
+294 FAKALMA

-308 MWYKLFN
+308 MWYQLFN
-315 SLVKEYYDVGTP
+315 SLVRERYDAGTP
-327 IPKAQVD
+327 LPKEQVD

-359 ESRWNGY
+359 DSRWNGY

-373 NVFGRHYLL
+373 NVFGRHYLM

-418 QDLFLIGVDVRPCED
+418 QDLFLIGVDVRPCEN
-433 SVNTEVHLDAFHQQG
+433 SVNTEVHLDAFHQHG

-459 EQLAELR
+459 QQLAELR

>member
-1 MDRDV
+1 MYRDIMD
-6 MNTQQVPASIW
+6 TQQVPASIW

-30 LAADKI
+30 LTADKI

-49 EFSNAVVYLIVN
+49 EFSNAMVYLIVN

-94 LYLKNEQALTYQN
+94 LYLKNDQALAYKNKSKN
-107 ESKNQSKNKL
+107 ES
-117 ASDQA
+117 ASDT
-122 QTADKAIYFI
+122 TADKAVYFI
-132 GLTALSVQHQ
+132 GLTSLSVQHQ
-142 EIAEKNAEKSTAQNL
+142 EIAEKNSAQKGYQNS
-157 YQNSYRNSY
+157 YQNSYRN
-166 RTNHQSKPVKTASY
+166 NHQSKPVEAASY

-200 DKESVLQVFSYQ
+200 DEESVLQVFSYQ

-244 QDESTLLAQFLQSA
+244 QDESTLLAQFLQSP
-258 DFHQRAIE
+258 DFHQRAIK
-266 VQKQLVS
+266 VQEQLIS
-273 HNLIAEIEPRLLK
+273 HDLIVQIEPRLLK

-294 FAQALMA
+294 FAKALMA

-308 MWYKLFN
+308 MWYQLFN
-315 SLVKEYYDVGTP
+315 SLIRECYEAGTP
-327 IPKAQVD
+327 LPKEQVD

-349 KILAHRTIDQ
+349 KILAHRSIDQ
-359 ESRWNGY
+359 DSRWTGY
-366 VRHEHSY
+366 MRHEHSY

-433 SVNTEVHLDAFHQQG
+433 SVNTEVHLDGFHQHG

-459 EQLAELR
+459 QQLAELR